1 MSKEMREQINRVRNW
16 KQFFNESSEVTPK
29 NIVGKMTDFIEGLK
43 ILNEAVGVPKGIELS
58 ARKVYDDIIRFL
70 ENNPE
75 YATNK
80 QKFELRNDYGFS
92 DYYIDMIE
100 VNIEHIEA
108 IIDKSQIGDMGFRA
122 STMREGGRLKIIDST
137 TFPLQITIARPKNDL
152 IKYDDVMS
160 LLKTDAPKHI
170 SKIAHELKHGYD
182 GYKNIGGLKIGD
194 VAQYNAFYNSR
205 FGNEV
210 IDKFMFDTYFAIRM
224 EFLVRP
230 SQLYTLAKEKDITK
244 KDFIIFLEETDL
256 YKTLREI
263 ANKSYEDFR
272 GQLKENM
279 DFINKVIQNF
289 QNVTIPEDDEGKI
302 DLFLRG
308 IYETL
313 SVKMMENFIE
323 KINNNNPVD
332 GLLSMF
338 GNVQMMSDEDEK
350 LIKDFIKKLS
360 KYTNREV
367 EFFKYMIEENQY
379 KSRQAIKKLGG
390 IYSILP
396 DGP

>member
-1 MSKEMREQINRVRNW
+1 MREQINRVRNW
-16 KQFFNESSEVTPK
+16 KQFLNESLEVTPK
-29 NIVGKMTDFIEGLK
+29 NVVGKMTDFIEGLK
-43 ILNEAVGVPKGIELS
+43 ILNEAVGVPEGIELS

-80 QKFELRNDYGFS
+80 QKFEIRDNYGFS

-122 STMREGGRLKIIDST
+122 STMREGGRLKSIAST

-160 LLKTDAPKHI
+160 LLKTDAPKNI

-182 GYKNIGGLKIGD
+182 GYKNIGGLKLGD
-194 VAQYNAFYNSR
+194 AAEYNVFYNSR

-210 IDKFMFDTYFAIRM
+210 IDKFMFDTYFAIRY
-224 EFLVRP
+224 ESLVRP
-230 SQLYTLAKEKDITK
+230 SQLYTLAKEKGITK
-244 KDFIIFLEETDL
+244 KDFINFLEETDL
-256 YKTLREI
+256 YKTLIEI

-279 DFINKVIQNF
+279 DFINKVIKNF
-289 QNVTIPEDDEGKI
+289 QNVTIPKDDEGKI

-308 IYETL
+308 ILGTL

-338 GNVQMMSDEDEK
+338 GNVQMDPDEDEK

-367 EFFKYMIEENQY
+367 EFFEYMIEENQN
-379 KSRQAIKKLGG
+379 KSRQAIKKLGS

-396 DGP
+396 DGS

>member
-1 MSKEMREQINRVRNW
+1 
-16 KQFFNESSEVTPK
+16 
-29 NIVGKMTDFIEGLK
+29 
-43 ILNEAVGVPKGIELS
+43 
-58 ARKVYDDIIRFL
+58 
-70 ENNPE
+70 
-75 YATNK
+75 
-80 QKFELRNDYGFS
+80 
-92 DYYIDMIE
+92 
-100 VNIEHIEA
+100 
-108 IIDKSQIGDMGFRA
+108 
-122 STMREGGRLKIIDST
+122 
-137 TFPLQITIARPKNDL
+137 
-152 IKYDDVMS
+152 
-160 LLKTDAPKHI
+160 
-170 SKIAHELKHGYD
+170 
-182 GYKNIGGLKIGD
+182 
-194 VAQYNAFYNSR
+194 
-205 FGNEV
+205 
-210 IDKFMFDTYFAIRM
+210 MFDTYFAIRY
-224 EFLVRP
+224 ESLVRP
-230 SQLYTLAKEKDITK
+230 SQLYTLAKEKGITK
-244 KDFIIFLEETDL
+244 KDFINFLEETDL

-289 QNVTIPEDDEGKI
+289 QNVTIPQDDEGKI

-338 GNVQMMSDEDEK
+338 GNVQMDPDEDEK